1 MRASCLVRF
10 DVLGPTDGDRR
21 FEVIERRSIDIVRHE
36 VTADGETSEVAR
48 ENLDRI
54 LAGMP
59 DISDWDRNYHDPY
72 ILDGAYW
79 ELTAGFNGSG
89 PELRWS
95 GINQYPY
102 SYPKLRRMFE
112 DARELKIKADVD
124 RQSIYDPDRY
134 LGCLVGGAL
143 GDALEYPVEFLTLD
157 GIRERYGPEGITD
170 LQLSKGR
177 ALISDDTQMAMF
189 TAYSIPFTITRQ
201 ITYGIAAKP
210 SDYAFT
216 FYREWMYMQRYLDP
230 ENFNGAR
237 TWLYHS
243 PELRSRRAPGNTCV
257 MDICGNKDG
266 AERDSPRND
275 SKGCGGVMRTAPLG
289 LNPYGKPYS
298 VETLRRS
305 LRFGADNAASTHGN
319 IMGWIPAA
327 MLSGMI
333 NCIACGRMGLHDAI
347 AYSYMFARDE
357 FLDHLADVDNLGH
370 RLLIAYDLSQTEGSD
385 ADLIS
390 GLGEGWVADEALT
403 MAVFACAR
411 HPDDVMG
418 ALICAVNHSGDSDSV
433 GAIAGNLMGAM
444 VGYRR
449 LCEEVDVSRIECL
462 DVLLRLAEDIWTGYV
477 DEEDTRGN
485 REWVSR
491 YVLGE
496 VPRDIAANHP
506 DIPR

>member
-21 FEVIERRSIDIVRHE
+21 FEIIERRSIDIVRHE

-54 LAGMP
+54 LARMP
-59 DISDWDRNYHDPY
+59 DISDWDRNYNDPY
-72 ILDGAYW
+72 ILDGGCW
-79 ELTAGFNGSG
+79 ELTAGFDGPG

-95 GINQYPY
+95 GVNRYPY
-102 SYPKLRRMFE
+102 SYPELKRVFE
-112 DARELKIKADVD
+112 DAKELKIKADAD
-124 RQSIYDPDRY
+124 GQTISDPDRY

-143 GDALEYPVEFLTLD
+143 GDALGYPVEFLSLD
-157 GIRERYGPEGITD
+157 GIREKYGPRGITD
-170 LQLSKGR
+170 LQLRKGR
-177 ALISDDTQMAMF
+177 ALISDDTQMSMF

-201 ITYGIAAKP
+201 FTYGIASKP

-216 FYREWMYMQRYLDP
+216 FYREWMHMQRYLDP
-230 ENFNGAR
+230 EDSEGAR
-237 TWLYHS
+237 TWLYRI

-257 MDICGNKDG
+257 SDICGHRNG
-266 AERDSPRND
+266 AQRDAPRND

-289 LNPYGKPYS
+289 LNPFHKPYS
-298 VETLRRS
+298 IETLRRS
-305 LRFGADNAASTHGN
+305 LRFGADNAATTHGN
-319 IMGWIPAA
+319 VMGWIPAA

-333 NCIACGRMGLHDAI
+333 NCIACGGMELHDAI

-357 FLDHLADVDNLGH
+357 FPDHMADVDDMGH
-370 RLLIAYDLSQTEGSD
+370 RLLMAYDLSQTEGSD

-477 DEEDTRGN
+477 DEEDTKGN
-485 REWVSR
+485 HEWNQR
-491 YVLGE
+491 YVFGE
-496 VPRDIAANHP
+496 VPRDISANRP
-506 DIPR
+506 GIQR